1 MKARGVRKKLIG
13 VVVSDKMD
21 KTAVVLVRG
30 LRKHKIYIKYVTTR
44 AKYVAHDPQNSCHVG
59 DTVRILECRP
69 MSKTKRWQVIEVIER
84 ARGQEPLTSEEALT
98 EHKG

>member
-30 LRKHKIYIKYVTTR
+30 LRKHKMYRKYVTTR

-59 DTVRILECRP
+59 DKVRILECRP

-84 ARGQEPLTSEEALT
+84 ATGQEPLREEALM
-98 EHKG
+98 EQAG

>member
-30 LRKHKIYIKYVTTR
+30 LRKHKMYRKYVTTR
-44 AKYVAHDPQNSCHVG
+44 AKYVVHDPQNSCQVG
-59 DTVRILECRP
+59 DKVRIQECRP
-69 MSKTKRWQVIEVIER
+69 MSKTKRWQVIEVIEK
-84 ARGQEPLTSEEALT
+84 ATGQEPLREEALT
-98 EHKG
+98 EQAG

>member
-1 MKARGVRKKLIG
+1 MKERGVRKKLVG
-13 VVVSDKMD
+13 VVVSDSMD
-21 KTAVVLVRG
+21 KTAVVHVTG
-30 LRKHKIYIKYVTTR
+30 LKKHKMYRKYVTTR

-84 ARGQEPLTSEEALT
+84 ARGQEPVTNEEALT
-98 EHKG
+98 EQAG

>member
-1 MKARGVRKKLIG
+1 MKARGVRKKLTG

-44 AKYVAHDPQNSCHVG
+44 AKYVAHDPLNSCHVG

>member
-1 MKARGVRKKLIG
+1 MNERNDRKVKTG
-13 VVVSDKMD
+13 KVVSDKMD

-30 LRKHKIYIKYVTTR
+30 LRKHKIYRKYVTTR

-84 ARGQEPLTSEEALT
+84 AKGREPLTNEEALT
-98 EHKG
+98 EQVG